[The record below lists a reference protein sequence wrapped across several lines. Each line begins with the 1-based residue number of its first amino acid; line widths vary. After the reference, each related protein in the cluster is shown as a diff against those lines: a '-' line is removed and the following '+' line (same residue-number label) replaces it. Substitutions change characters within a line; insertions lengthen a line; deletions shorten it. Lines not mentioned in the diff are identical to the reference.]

1 MKQNEKKCFEGATP
15 LVYKNSESDY
25 VRVGSI
31 KHIIGDD
38 KALEESNVECVAT
51 CVFVPVLN
59 LPAPGDEMKSVLGW
73 RKVEISRVDVSDA
86 DKVAITLIPNT
97 FNLDF
102 ESDHI
107 IRCSADQEFAVLSR
121 TDGFTARSAAELS
134 PNELMLFERERELQ
148 DVESP
153 LFDEDGEVPLEWMLE
168 DGKTHLIEC
177 RKIAKKNSCD
187 NTTDN
192 VYYQMKSET
201 GEEYVVLC
209 NGALAKC

>member
-1 MKQNEKKCFEGATP
+1 MKQDSLKCFEGTTP

-31 KHIIGDD
+31 KHILGDD
-38 KALEESNVECVAT
+38 KPLEESEDKTIWAN
-51 CVFVPVLN
+51 VFVPVLS
-59 LPAPGDEMKSVLGW
+59 LPEPGSDMKSVLEW
-73 RKVEISRVDVSDA
+73 RKVKISRVSVKSA
-86 DKVAITLIPNT
+86 DSVTIFLIPNT
-97 FNLDF
+97 FNLEI

-107 IRCSADQEFAVLSR
+107 IRCSSVQEFAVLNI
-121 TDGFTARSAAELS
+121 TNGFNAKAAGAIS

-148 DVESP
+148 EIETP

-177 RKIAKKNSCD
+177 RKVAKKNTGEITEFSE
-187 NTTDN
+187 
-192 VYYQMKSET
+192 YYRIESET
-201 GEEYVVLC
+201 GEEFVVLC